1 MGTLLEQKSN
11 RDQQLATLQQQ
22 VFASKRA
29 RRKRLAELPFDAKYK
44 LLVAMQKRSQAILAV
59 RGKTKRVWPEEDA
72 SQI

>member
-29 RRKRLAELPFDAKYK
+29 GRKHLAGLPFDAKYK
-44 LLVAMQKRSQAILAV
+44 LLVAMQKRSQAILAA
-59 RGKTKRVWPEEDA
+59 RGKTRRVWPED
-72 SQI
+72 